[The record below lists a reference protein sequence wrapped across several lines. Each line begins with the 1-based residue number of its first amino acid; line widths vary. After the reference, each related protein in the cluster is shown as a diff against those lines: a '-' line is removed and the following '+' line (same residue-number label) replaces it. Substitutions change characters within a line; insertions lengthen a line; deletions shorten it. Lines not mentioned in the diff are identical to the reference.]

1 MQKHVIHLFLVLC
14 CGSLVGQKVGASLPV
29 GTVIPSI
36 ACDANPYQTY
46 ALYLPS
52 HISPKQNW
60 PIIFVFDPGARG
72 PLAVETVRAAAEKYG
87 YIVAASNNSHNGP
100 LGGFA
105 EAAQAMWRD
114 TQMKLPVDEHRRYTS
129 GMSGGA
135 RVATQIAL
143 ACKDC
148 MAGVIANAATFMGQS
163 APPPDMK
170 FAYFAAVGNADFNFP
185 EFVALRKKLEEVHAR
200 YKIHVFEGEHGW
212 APPEVWDEALNWM
225 DLQAMGSGT
234 LPRDATRIQKSVD
247 ERMVRAKQLA
257 ADGDVL
263 ESAREYQ
270 SIVRDFA
277 SLTDVASAREQLT
290 ALTKDKAFKNAEK
303 EEAAQVLRQAQLTA
317 DISSQIAAI
326 PTGLD
331 AVAFNELHGQMSE
344 LKKKADAAAKK
355 NDRDS
360 LVYRRTRQQVVAE
373 AFEDGQAAFDL
384 KKYDQALVD
393 FEIAAAGA
401 RHPEYSQFQRART
414 YALKGDKKGLIA
426 TLKLALDLGFD
437 DASALED
444 DEFRAYR
451 ESPEFQAILATVKAK
466 NVRTK

>member
-1 MQKHVIHLFLVLC
+1 MQKHVIHLLLVLC
-14 CGSLVGQKVGASLPV
+14 CGSLVGQKVGSTLPV
-29 GTVIPSI
+29 GTIIPSI
-36 ACDANPYQTY
+36 TCDANPNQAY

-52 HISPKQNW
+52 HISSKQNW

-100 LGGFA
+100 LGGFG

-114 TQMKLPVDEHRRYTS
+114 TQMKLPVDEHRRYTA

-143 ACKDC
+143 VCKDC
-148 MAGVIANAATFMGQS
+148 MAGVIANAASFMGQS

-170 FAYFAAVGNADFNFP
+170 FAYFAAVGSADFNFP
-185 EFVALRKKLEEVHAR
+185 EFVVLRKKFEDVHAR

-225 DLQAMGSGT
+225 DLQAMASST
-234 LPRDATRIQKSVD
+234 LPRDATRIQKSFD
-247 ERMVRAKQLA
+247 ERMARAKQLA
-257 ADGDVL
+257 ADGDVM
-263 ESAREYQ
+263 EAAREYQ

-277 SLTDVASAREQLT
+277 SLTDVTPAREQLAAVT
-290 ALTKDKAFKNAEK
+290 RGKAFKNVEK
-303 EEAAQVLRQAQLTA
+303 EEADQVSRQAQLTA

-326 PTGLD
+326 PDGLD
-331 AVAFNELHGQMSE
+331 AVAFNELRGQMAE
-344 LKKKADAAAKK
+344 LKKKADAVAKK

-384 KKYDQALVD
+384 KKYDQALQD

-414 YALKGDKKGLIA
+414 YALKGDKKDLIA
-426 TLKLALDLGFD
+426 TLKLAMGLGFD
-437 DASALED
+437 DVSALD
-444 DEFRAYR
+444 GDEFKTYR
-451 ESPEFQAILATVKAK
+451 ELPEFQTLVAQLKEKAK
-466 NVRTK
+466 Q